1 MAMRAYRR
9 DSRGRFAGGGGGK
22 ITFGKAGG
30 FRKGATQAFHSG
42 MTRARDMSH
51 ALGARKVGKEYYVTG
66 SVVSRTLNVG
76 LMRRPI
82 TMSESAAR
90 MAARAASQGLFVNE
104 HSKLVQR
111 QRAMH
116 PGSVVKSVSIK
127 IPTMKPRKRG

>member
-1 MAMRAYRR
+1 MRAYRR

-42 MTRARDMSH
+42 ITRARDMSH

-76 LMRRPI
+76 LMRRSI
-82 TMSESAAR
+82 TLSET
-90 MAARAASQGLFVNE
+90 AARAAAGAASKGLFVNE
-104 HSKLVQR
+104 RRKLVER
-111 QRAMH
+111 QRAIH
-116 PGSVVKSVSIK
+116 PGSVVKSASIK
-127 IPTMKPRKRG
+127 IPTMKSRKRG